1 MEEQTRLR
9 GWLVAK
15 NLNINCLGKYQDLGF
30 VYQYDD
36 RLHKFP
42 QDEVFLSDGERIS
55 FLDGYIYNKEA
66 FICPEGYHDWQR
78 SFALSLGKD
87 VAAHLEKMRGAFCGY
102 SYERETGDVIIYTD
116 QVSNK
121 ALYYYVEGDKWMISN
136 YVALIVRVL
145 RANRI
150 TCHFNPTAA
159 RYMLTYGYMLD
170 DSTFVTQIRRLLPG
184 HYGKISDGRVGLFKY
199 YEIPCDEEQMSEKE
213 AVEQIDSAFRQAI
226 VREFTKDREYGYR
239 HLVDLSGGL
248 DSRMVTWAAHELG
261 FREQVNIAYSR
272 LDYLDQKISAQV
284 AMALKHEYLYKAMDD
299 LTWMYDVDEMTCKN
313 NGAAVCLGMTGGNRL
328 LRMLDKETFGIEH
341 TGMVGD
347 AIVSTF
353 YHDKNLNDQ
362 SPVFGLNQYSNFLQY
377 SFDEKILTQYKKQ
390 EIFAVVTRGLLGAQ
404 SSYMIRQNY
413 LETGS
418 PFLDVDFLAAV
429 MAVPFAYRKNHHIYL
444 KWIADKYPE
453 AADFIWE
460 KWGVKPRESE
470 IFKRKIKTTGKLAAG
485 YLQKVSHKPSRSS
498 MNPMD
503 YWYQNDMDVRK
514 YVETMYKERIA
525 DDSLPEDLRHDMK
538 LLFTAGNF
546 TEKTQVLTVLSA
558 MYLFC

>member
-353 YHDKNLNDQ
+353 YHDKNLNNQ

>member
-328 LRMLDKETFGIEH
+328 LRMLDKEIFGIEH

>member
-184 HYGKISDGRVGLFKY
+184 HYGKISDGRVRLFKY

-362 SPVFGLNQYSNFLQY
+362 SPVFGLNQYSNFLRY

-444 KWIADKYPE
+444 KWIADRYPA

>member
-184 HYGKISDGRVGLFKY
+184 HYGKISDGRVRLFKY

-248 DSRMVTWAAHELG
+248 DSRMVTWTAHELG

-362 SPVFGLNQYSNFLQY
+362 SPVFGLNQYSNFLRY

-444 KWIADKYPE
+444 KWIADRYPA

-460 KWGVKPRESE
+460 KWGVKPRES
-470 IFKRKIKTTGKLAAG
+470 
-485 YLQKVSHKPSRSS
+485 
-498 MNPMD
+498 
-503 YWYQNDMDVRK
+503 
-514 YVETMYKERIA
+514 
-525 DDSLPEDLRHDMK
+525 
-538 LLFTAGNF
+538 
-546 TEKTQVLTVLSA
+546 
-558 MYLFC
+558 

>member
-184 HYGKISDGRVGLFKY
+184 HYGKISDGRVRLFKY

-248 DSRMVTWAAHELG
+248 DSRMVTWTAHELG

-328 LRMLDKETFGIEH
+328 LRMLDKEIFGIEH

-362 SPVFGLNQYSNFLQY
+362 SPVFGLNQYSNFLRY

-444 KWIADKYPE
+444 KWIADRYPA

>member
-272 LDYLDQKISAQV
+272 LDYIDQKISAQV

>member
-184 HYGKISDGRVGLFKY
+184 HYGKISDGRVRLFKY

-328 LRMLDKETFGIEH
+328 LRMLDKEIFGIEH

-362 SPVFGLNQYSNFLQY
+362 SPVFGLNQYSNFLRY

-444 KWIADKYPE
+444 KWIADRYPA

>member
-184 HYGKISDGRVGLFKY
+184 HYGKISDGRVRLFKY

-248 DSRMVTWAAHELG
+248 DSRMVTWTAHELG

-362 SPVFGLNQYSNFLQY
+362 SPVFGLNQYSNFLRY

-429 MAVPFAYRKNHHIYL
+429 MAVPFAYRKNHYIYL
-444 KWIADKYPE
+444 KWIADRYPA

>member
-184 HYGKISDGRVGLFKY
+184 HYGKISDGRVRLFKY

-248 DSRMVTWAAHELG
+248 DSRMVTWTAHELG

-362 SPVFGLNQYSNFLQY
+362 SPVFGLNQYSNFLRY

-444 KWIADKYPE
+444 KWIADRYPA

>member
-184 HYGKISDGRVGLFKY
+184 HYGKISDGRVRLFKY

-248 DSRMVTWAAHELG
+248 DSRMVTWTAHELG

-362 SPVFGLNQYSNFLQY
+362 SPVFGLNQYSNFLRY

-444 KWIADKYPE
+444 KWIADRYPA

-546 TEKTQVLTVLSA
+546 TEKRRCLR
-558 MYLFC
+558 F